1 MTSVAFRFTW
11 ARLAIA
17 GSLTIAFATLVSAQ
31 TSLSAPKSGAKTKSA
46 GPVKVVR
53 RTSPFEVEQA
63 AFYLRQALAYNPA
76 TAAAAVE
83 IEPKDGKLLLKG
95 RVGTKFIHDIVV
107 RTAIDSGF
115 PIGDDLTI
123 DTNEVYRTGFGP
135 PPGGMNA
142 TPGYSPIPSPSMQY
156 RPPISR
162 TSRNAPPQS
171 GNAPPPGYSPPQ
183 SGSAPPPGYS
193 PPQSGN
199 AAAQGGRGA
208 GEGAGFQSQGVASQS
223 GGREQ
228 AGAPQPSG
236 GARQAPGG
244 FPQGQGSPYGY
255 GGSAPAGPG
264 PGFDPRAGGMGL
276 TAPSIMGMNNYV
288 YPPPLFGGYDD
299 PFYGME
305 PPPISYPPWWYG
317 MSRHRLADAAGFNQP
332 PPDMGPALGYEG
344 RPIGAGGGID
354 TLNAAEAAAAR
365 GGPQANVGGPAAEKA
380 GAATAQAADGSQPA
394 GDTVELII
402 DPEGVG
408 VLQGT
413 VPTLA
418 DKVAIGQ
425 KVVNE
430 LGVSRVINMLNVRQ
444 VSVPDDQ
451 NGEKPAADNPPPPP
465 APAEKPKAGDDRA
478 EAVEKPAAKA
488 AVVEP
493 AKTRAERIRRAIA
506 KRGELSDA
514 RVEVTEQDGVATIGG
529 TAPSAYEAMLIYR
542 LVQTTPGVRTVIDR
556 LIFPAPA
563 DDAPNPLVLKG
574 RPEEVEAYLL
584 DRIGRELGDS
594 AHVDRVRLLGDRLS
608 VSGRLVDA
616 SDKKRVAA
624 TIRSMPLLKGI
635 QIEPAFV
642 ADE

>member
-1 MTSVAFRFTW
+1 MTSIAKRFAW
-11 ARLAIA
+11 ARLGFA
-17 GSLTIAFATLVSAQ
+17 GVLLIAFASIAPAQ
-31 TSLSAPKSGAKTKSA
+31 TVRSAPKNAKTKPA
-46 GPVKVVR
+46 GAIKVVR

-76 TAAAAVE
+76 TAAAAIQ

-142 TPGYSPIPSPSMQY
+142 TPGYSPMPSPSLQY
-156 RPPISR
+156 RPPSGR
-162 TSRNAPPQS
+162 TAPNAQPAGYAPPQ
-171 GNAPPPGYSPPQ
+171 GLQGP
-183 SGSAPPPGYS
+183 
-193 PPQSGN
+193 
-199 AAAQGGRGA
+199 AQA
-208 GEGAGFQSQGVASQS
+208 AGFQSQGL
-223 GGREQ
+223 
-228 AGAPQPSG
+228 APQPRGQAQASLPQASG
-236 GARQAPGG
+236 AP
-244 FPQGQGSPYGY
+244 PQGPVAPPQGAGSPYG
-255 GGSAPAGPG
+255 GMASRPG
-264 PGFDPRAGGMGL
+264 PGFNPQAGGGGFA
-276 TAPSIMGMNNYV
+276 APSIMGMNNYV

-332 PPDMGPALGYEG
+332 PADMGPALGYEG
-344 RPIGAGGGID
+344 RPMGAGGAID
-354 TLNAAEAAAAR
+354 TLDPAAAAR
-365 GGPQANVGGPAAEKA
+365 GVPQGNVGGGAAAENPA
-380 GAATAQAADGSQPA
+380 PAQAAEGSQA
-394 GDTVELII
+394 GGDTVELII

-451 NGEKPAADNPPPPP
+451 NGEKPAADQPPPPP
-465 APAEKPKAGDDRA
+465 SPVEKPKGGDDRA
-478 EAVEKPAAKA
+478 AADEQPAAKP
-488 AVVEP
+488 AVSEP
-493 AKTRAERIRRAIA
+493 AKTRADRIRRAIA

-514 RVEVTEQDGVATIGG
+514 RVEVSEQDGVATIAG

-584 DRIGRELGDS
+584 DRIGRELGDM
-594 AHVDRVRLLGDRLS
+594 AHVGRVRLLGDHLS
-608 VSGRLVDA
+608 VSGRLVD
-616 SDKKRVAA
+616 SVDKKRVAA

-635 QIEPAFV
+635 QVDPAFI

>member
-1 MTSVAFRFTW
+1 MTSVAKRFAW
-11 ARLAIA
+11 ARLGLA
-17 GSLTIAFATLVSAQ
+17 GFLAIAFASIAPAQ
-31 TSLSAPKSGAKTKSA
+31 TARSAPKSAKTKSA
-46 GPVKVVR
+46 GAIKVVR

-76 TAAAAVE
+76 TAAAAIQ

-156 RPPISR
+156 RPPAGR
-162 TSRNAPPQS
+162 TPPNAQPGGFAPPQ
-171 GNAPPPGYSPPQ
+171 GP
-183 SGSAPPPGYS
+183 
-193 PPQSGN
+193 
-199 AAAQGGRGA
+199 AQA
-208 GEGAGFQSQGVASQS
+208 AGFQSQGVAPQRR
-223 GGREQ
+223 GQ
-228 AGAPQPSG
+228 AQASVPQASSVQPQG
-236 GARQAPGG
+236 PVGV
-244 FPQGQGSPYGY
+244 PQGQGPPYG
-255 GGSAPAGPG
+255 GMAPRPG
-264 PGFDPRAGGMGL
+264 PGFNPQAGVGFA
-276 TAPSIMGMNNYV
+276 APSIMGMNNYV

-344 RPIGAGGGID
+344 RPIGAGGAID
-354 TLNAAEAAAAR
+354 TLDPAAAAAR
-365 GGPQANVGGPAAEKA
+365 GGPQGNGGGPAAENPA
-380 GAATAQAADGSQPA
+380 PAQAADGSQTA

-451 NGEKPAADNPPPPP
+451 NGEKPAADQPPPPP
-465 APAEKPKAGDDRA
+465 SPAEKPNGGDDRA
-478 EAVEKPAAKA
+478 AAVDQPAAKP

-493 AKTRAERIRRAIA
+493 AKTRADRIRRAIA

-514 RVEVTEQDGVATIGG
+514 RVEVSEQDGVATIAG

-556 LIFPAPA
+556 LIFPAPE
-563 DDAPNPLVLKG
+563 DDAPNPLVSKG

-584 DRIGRELGDS
+584 DRIGRELGDL
-594 AHVDRVRLLGDRLS
+594 AHVGRVRLLGDHLS
-608 VSGRLVDA
+608 VSGRLVDS

-635 QIEPAFV
+635 QVDPAFV